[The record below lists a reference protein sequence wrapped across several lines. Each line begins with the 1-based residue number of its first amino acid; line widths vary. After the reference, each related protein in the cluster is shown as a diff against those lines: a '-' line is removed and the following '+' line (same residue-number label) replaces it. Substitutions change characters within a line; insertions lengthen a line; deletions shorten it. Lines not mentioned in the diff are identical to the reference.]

1 MTSAD
6 FAKSVAEAMQIFES
20 VKSLPQGLPQGEDRD
35 QLEVQSMADISV
47 R

>member
-1 MTSAD
+1 MSSAD

-20 VKSLPQGLPQGEDRD
+20 VKSLPQGEDRD

-47 R
+47 L